1 MNKAPILDL
10 QWSLYSS
17 ILYTVSADQTL
28 AMTDLTTGQR
38 VRKIRAHRG
47 IINALDRT
55 MAGGAGVE
63 LVVTGSDDGTVKI
76 WEGGEEGGKSAVGT
90 FEIGCPVTSV
100 CWSADGQNV
109 YIGALDNEIHA
120 SRFLSDSKTVIL
132 HTYLPARYMTSAK
145 MSKYTPSR
153 DTQTPQRPCASRP
166 TDLTSSPPPSPRT
179 LSSTTSARSRP
190 PQAGYTAFSKAPR
203 QASKTRC

>member
-17 ILYTVSADQTL
+17 TLYTVSADHTL
-28 AMTDLTTGQR
+28 TMTDVTTGQR
-38 VRKIRAHRG
+38 TRKIRAHRG

-63 LVVTGSDDGTVKI
+63 LVVTG
-76 WEGGEEGGKSAVGT
+76 SAVGT

-109 YIGALDNEIHA
+109 YIGALDNEIHV
-120 SRFLSDSKTVIL
+120 SR
-132 HTYLPARYMTSAK
+132 Y
-145 MSKYTPSR
+145 
-153 DTQTPQRPCASRP
+153 
-166 TDLTSSPPPSPRT
+166 
-179 LSSTTSARSRP
+179 LSSKIYIHCLLT
-190 PQAGYTAFSKAPR
+190 
-203 QASKTRC
+203 

>member
-1 MNKAPILDL
+1 
-10 QWSLYSS
+10 
-17 ILYTVSADQTL
+17 
-28 AMTDLTTGQR
+28 MTDLTTGQR
-38 VRKIRAHRG
+38 TRKIRAHRG

-76 WEGGEEGGKSAVGT
+76 WEGGEEGRKSAVGT

-120 SRFLSDSKTVIL
+120 SRYYSLIWHHSLTLLSGLRS
-132 HTYLPARYMTSAK
+132 
-145 MSKYTPSR
+145 
-153 DTQTPQRPCASRP
+153 PQ
-166 TDLTSSPPPSPRT
+166 
-179 LSSTTSARSRP
+179 
-190 PQAGYTAFSKAPR
+190 K
-203 QASKTRC
+203 